1 MICEECRARHI
12 LPTSRP
18 RQNGQNSMLRQ
29 QYSPH
34 FHNTAN
40 LWDCLNVPV
49 STSIIFHPSPLPR
62 VHVAPMLADGR
73 DHVGTIANGSE
84 TKCPQV
90 SLPLSHSLA
99 EAAVKMDKKL
109 QPGRLDAYEDPD
121 EN

>member
-1 MICEECRARHI
+1 MVRIQC
-12 LPTSRP
+12 SD
-18 RQNGQNSMLRQ
+18 N
-29 QYSPH
+29 
-34 FHNTAN
+34 NTAHTFITQPT
-40 LWDCLNVPV
+40 LETVSMSNVPV

-90 SLPLSHSLA
+90 SLPLSHSPA

>member
-1 MICEECRARHI
+1 
-12 LPTSRP
+12 
-18 RQNGQNSMLRQ
+18 
-29 QYSPH
+29 
-34 FHNTAN
+34 
-40 LWDCLNVPV
+40 
-49 STSIIFHPSPLPR
+49 
-62 VHVAPMLADGR
+62 MLADGR